1 MDLQIPL
8 DIPNVEILKFDRN
21 NRGQFIITVA
31 SKSKTT
37 LCRKC
42 QKEISKI
49 HGYSDTIVLRH
60 TSLFDNAVYI
70 RIKLTRFMCKT
81 CDDNPTTTEQPDWF
95 KRGSKFTNAYED
107 YLMRMLI
114 NSTILD
120 VSRKECLTYDEV
132 EGALNRQIQAEVNW
146 DKFDEIPTL
155 GIDEIALKKGHKDF
169 VSVITARV
177 DLETRIITILPDR
190 KKGTVK
196 GFLSSIPDRL
206 KKTVKIVCSDMYDGY
221 IRATKEVF
229 KKKVK
234 VVIDRF
240 HVAKLYRKS
249 VDDLRKKELRRLKK
263 ELPDS
268 EYKKLRGAMWALR
281 KKEENLS
288 DDEKTV
294 LDNVF
299 QYSPDLETAY
309 HFQKQLTDIFN
320 QNLNKTEAEK
330 QIRNWLAVVKNSG
343 PSCFDNFSVTLK
355 NHWSEILNY
364 FYRKGRKNSGF
375 VEGLNNKI
383 KTIKRRCYGLLSVET
398 LFQRVYLDLEGY
410 DIYSCSTN

>member
-1 MDLQIPL
+1 MDLKIPL
-8 DIPNVEILKFDRN
+8 DIPHVEILKFERNDR
-21 NRGQFIITVA
+21 GEFIITVT
-31 SKSKTT
+31 SKLKTT
-37 LCRKC
+37 KCRKC
-42 QKEISKI
+42 KKEISKI

-70 RIKLTRFMCKT
+70 RIKLTRFMCEA

-95 KRGSKFTNAYED
+95 KRGSQFTNAYED

-120 VSRKECLTYDEV
+120 VARKQGLTYDEV
-132 EGALNRQIQAEVNW
+132 AGSLNRQIQAEVNW

-169 VSVITARV
+169 VSVLTTRIG
-177 DLETRIITILPDR
+177 LETRIITILPDR
-190 KKGTVK
+190 KKQTIK
-196 GFLSSIPDRL
+196 LFLASIPDRL
-206 KKTVKIVCSDMYDGY
+206 KKTVKTVCSDMYDGY
-221 IRATKEVF
+221 ISATKEF
-229 KKKVK
+229 FGKKVK
-234 VVIDRF
+234 VVVDRF

-263 ELPDS
+263 DLSDT

-281 KKEENLS
+281 KKEANLS
-288 DDEKTV
+288 DDEKVV
-294 LDNVF
+294 LHHVF
-299 QYSPDLETAY
+299 EHSPDLKEAY
-309 HFQKQLTDIFN
+309 DLQNALTEIFN
-320 QNLNKTEAEK
+320 KAITKREAEK
-330 QIRNWLAVVKNSG
+330 QIKGWMKAVRNSKLL
-343 PSCFDNFSVTLK
+343 CFDKFLVTLQ
-355 NHWSEILNY
+355 NYWHEILNY
-364 FYRKGRKNSGF
+364 FYRKERKNSGF

-410 DIYSCSTN
+410 RMYA

>member
-8 DIPNVEILKFDRN
+8 DIPNVEVLKLDRN
-21 NRGQFIITVA
+21 NRGEFIITVA

-37 LCRKC
+37 RCRKC

-60 TSLFDNAVYI
+60 TSLFDNAVYM
-70 RIKLTRFMCKT
+70 RIKLTRFMCDL
-81 CDDNPTTTEQPDWF
+81 CDHHPTTTEQPDWF

-114 NSTILD
+114 NSTVLD
-120 VSRKECLTYDEV
+120 VARKEHLTYDEV
-132 EGALNRQIQAEVNW
+132 EGALNRKINVEVDW

-155 GIDEIALKKGHKDF
+155 GMDEIALKKGHKDF
-169 VSVITARV
+169 VSVITARIG
-177 DLETRIITILPDR
+177 LETKIITILPDR
-190 KKGTVK
+190 KKEAVK
-196 GFLSSIPDRL
+196 AFLWTIPDSL
-206 KKTVKIVCSDMYDGY
+206 KKTIKTVCSDMYDGY
-221 IRATKEVF
+221 INATKEVF
-229 KKKVK
+229 GKRVK

-249 VDDLRKKELRRLKK
+249 VDDLRKKELRRLKR
-263 ELPDS
+263 ELSDT

-294 LDNVF
+294 LHHVF
-299 QYSPDLETAY
+299 QYSPDLEKAY
-309 HFQKQLTDIFN
+309 HLQKSLTEIFN
-320 QNLNKTEAEK
+320 QDIKKTEAEK
-330 QIRNWLAVVKNSG
+330 QIRHWLTDVKSSG
-343 PSCFDNFSVTLK
+343 LSCFDKFLGTLR
-355 NHWSEILNY
+355 NNWSEIVNY

-383 KTIKRRCYGLLSVET
+383 KTIKRRCYGILSVES

-410 DIYSCSTN
+410 AIYA

>member
-1 MDLQIPL
+1 MCD
-8 DIPNVEILKFDRN
+8 F
-21 NRGQFIITVA
+21 
-31 SKSKTT
+31 
-37 LCRKC
+37 C
-42 QKEISKI
+42 
-49 HGYSDTIVLRH
+49 
-60 TSLFDNAVYI
+60 DNH
-70 RIKLTRFMCKT
+70 
-81 CDDNPTTTEQPDWF
+81 PTTTEQPDWF
-95 KRGSKFTNAYED
+95 KRGSKFTNAYEEW
-107 YLMRMLI
+107 LMRMLI
-114 NSTILD
+114 NGTVLD
-120 VSRKECLTYDEV
+120 VARKERLTYDEV
-132 EGALNRQIQAEVNW
+132 EGALNRQINTEVNW

-177 DLETRIITILPDR
+177 GLDTRIITILPDR
-190 KKGTVK
+190 KKETVK
-196 GFLSSIPDRL
+196 RFLSSIPDRL
-206 KKTVKIVCSDMYDGY
+206 KKTVKTICSDMYDGY

-229 KKKVK
+229 GKKVK

-263 ELPDS
+263 ELSDA

-281 KKEENLS
+281 KKEENLPE
-288 DDEKTV
+288 DEKIV
-294 LDNVF
+294 LQNVF
-299 QYSPDLETAY
+299 QHSPNLEKAY
-309 HFQKQLTDIFN
+309 QLQKQLTDIFN
-320 QNLNKTEAEK
+320 QNLKKTEAEK

-343 PSCFDNFSVTLK
+343 VLCFDKFLVTLHH
-355 NHWSEILNY
+355 HWDEILNY

-410 DIYSCSTN
+410 GIYACSTN